1 MREFSIP
8 VRVYIEDTDAG
19 GIVFYANYLKFME
32 RARTERL
39 RHAGINLDHLHLQHR
54 RLFVVRSVVVNYHI
68 PARYNDQLTVSANI
82 MTFKPA
88 SIEMEQPIKRGNE
101 LLISST
107 VRLACVDADTLAP
120 TAIPNAIREAMTSEQ

>member
-8 VRVYIEDTDAG
+8 VRVYIEDTDVG

-32 RARTERL
+32 RARTEHL
-39 RHAGINLDHLHLQHR
+39 RHAGVNLDQLHRQHR
-54 RLFVVRSVVVNYHI
+54 RLFVVRSVSVDYHI
-68 PARYNDQLTVSANI
+68 PARYDDQLTVSANI

-88 SIEMEQPIKRGNE
+88 SIEMEQPISRGNE

-107 VRLACVDADTLAP
+107 VRLACVDADTLKP
-120 TAIPNAIREAMTSEQ
+120 TAIPTAIKEAINS